1 MLVALLTAITVIQSW
16 GSTHEAATGHLGG
29 QRMEAGSCAAR
40 TQTTGIGNAQK
51 GKDEHGKVPQECKRG
66 GAES

>member
-1 MLVALLTAITVIQSW
+1 MLGALLTAITVIQLW

-29 QRMEAGSCAAR
+29 QRTEASSCAAR

-51 GKDEHGKVPQECKRG
+51 GKD
-66 GAES
+66 